1 MKIQTYGGLVKRARE
16 RNSDVDD
23 VILAIAKLRDVQRRK
38 HINLAQMINQME
50 VILKQKLRD
59 MRTGKESLQ

>member
-1 MKIQTYGGLVKRARE
+1 MKIRAYGGLVRRARE
-16 RNSDVDD
+16 NDSDVDD
-23 VILAIAKLRDVQRRK
+23 VILAIAKLRDVQSRK
-38 HINLAQMINQME
+38 HINLARMINQME